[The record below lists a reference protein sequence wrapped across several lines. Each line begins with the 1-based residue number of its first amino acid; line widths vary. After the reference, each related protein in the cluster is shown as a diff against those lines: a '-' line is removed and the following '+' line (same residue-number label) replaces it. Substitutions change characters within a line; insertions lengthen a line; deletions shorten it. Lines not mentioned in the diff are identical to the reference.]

1 VCVCEYIYIEYNY
14 QCKQFS
20 KHNTHS
26 LNFVTPPT
34 FLSKMD
40 WTRGQTIG
48 HGSSATVSMAKAN
61 RSGQVFAVKSAELLK
76 SESLQREQ
84 SILST
89 LKCPQIVVYK
99 GCDITNEN
107 GKLFYNLFLEY
118 ISGGTLIDA
127 IREGGGCLDEAM
139 IRLYARTILLGLE
152 YLHCNGI
159 VHCDIKGHNILVTS
173 DGAKIADLGCAK
185 RVDEVS
191 GDIDLKTTAPIAG
204 TPLYMAPE
212 VARGEHQGFPAD
224 IWSVGCTVVE
234 MATGEAP
241 WVNVSD
247 PVSALY
253 QIGFSGNVPE
263 IPSFMSKQAKDFLS
277 KCLKR
282 DPGERWSASE
292 LLKHD
297 FITEEPNSALKEII
311 SSTNVDTPTCVLDQ
325 VLWDSIEELET
336 TWDLSQ
342 ESPSVSPVERIKQL
356 TEGNGEVPNWSW
368 DDTWIT
374 VRSNEQE
381 MVPCS
386 EDYNLAYA
394 SGHTD
399 HCGAEITWASME
411 YDFVFFLNELTYI
424 SGNNTSSSGSCGDGS
439 RHKILLMPCE
449 CRKGALCGCSNFLKE
464 INFGFLHG
472 NACTWLFKNTY
483 FLINHSC

>member
-1 VCVCEYIYIEYNY
+1 
-14 QCKQFS
+14 
-20 KHNTHS
+20 
-26 LNFVTPPT
+26 
-34 FLSKMD
+34 MD

-159 VHCDIKGHNILVTS
+159 VHCDIKGHNILVTG

-449 CRKGALCGCSNFLKE
+449 CRKEVYNREEVYIHACKSDLPDISNRELGGCKDSITDERLSGGNSFPALLRPVFFL
-464 INFGFLHG
+464 FFAAPSTASL
-472 NACTWLFKNTY
+472 A
-483 FLINHSC
+483 